1 MVVHFYQSF
10 CLGHTLTFSHSL
22 CGQYLSNS
30 VTKNK
35 RSSAAGKETAKIW
48 GQVHWPHL
56 RARTLSWREI
66 IPCFI
71 VSSRGQLN
79 SPDRSLG
86 ETNFPVC
93 LFEPEWFSP
102 YSSRSQSCYTAIPPL
117 WRALPFIIDSP
128 GFPNHA
134 FIGSLWGPSQ
144 VQGTGSVSHHFWLRL
159 MQAFGFMSRVA
170 LQAEKMNHHPEWFN
184 VYNKVT
190 ELPYFGITLILEL
203 RNFFLPRL
211 SSCAAKCH
219 CA

>member
-1 MVVHFYQSF
+1 MVNTLATQS
-10 CLGHTLTFSHSL
+10 LE
-22 CGQYLSNS
+22 
-30 VTKNK
+30 TKGAVLQEK
-35 RSSAAGKETAKIW
+35 RLLRFGARYTGPIW
-48 GQVHWPHL
+48 EPGHL

-144 VQGTGSVSHHFWLRL
+144 VQGMGSVSHHFWLRL

-203 RNFFLPRL
+203 RNFFLPCL
-211 SSCAAKCH
+211 LSCAAKCH